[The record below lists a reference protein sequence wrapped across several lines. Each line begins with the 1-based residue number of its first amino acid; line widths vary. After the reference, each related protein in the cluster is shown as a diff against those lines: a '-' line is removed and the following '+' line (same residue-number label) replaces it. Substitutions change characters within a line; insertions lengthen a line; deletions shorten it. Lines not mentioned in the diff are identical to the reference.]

1 MTQEHGSNPPSSPSP
16 TPDPPGA
23 RPLSTQSTQ
32 STQPTRPTRTAV
44 VVVHGM
50 GEQLPMDTMNR
61 CVKTVLE
68 KLPDHQGTKFRHYY
82 SRPARVT
89 ESYEARRCLA
99 PRIPR
104 RGKALQTQVEV
115 YEYHWSYLMTDN
127 KLGDLV
133 PTTLRLMVRP
143 PWKVPFGLRGA
154 WVLIWLLMVGLAVG
168 AWLIARKGVDDWTVA
183 GVVAALLGEG
193 AAAFVVVRLVN
204 WLGGSVTR
212 SFVDV
217 VRYLDRS
224 PRSYARRREI
234 RGGMVDLLQAIHDK
248 GRYSRVIVIAHSLGG
263 YIAYDGLVSLWSGM
277 ANKHAGPLSETAKLP
292 LEGLAE
298 LEAEAK
304 ALADGGGLDANGAPT
319 AYRAAQ
325 FALWQQLRAQGN
337 PWLVTDFVTLGTPMY
352 FADLLL
358 TKNRA
363 EFEESVKTGVNPS
376 CPPRASSQKVE
387 APEAGVGRYGWDNQG
402 RTVLHHAAP
411 FAVTR
416 WTNLF
421 FPVRAGFFGDW
432 FGGRLAPLFGR
443 GVWDREVLGNKNE
456 RLVPALAHSKYFS
469 SPDDEDPAGIA
480 RVIREVLDLSLED
493 ELAVSRDAPLPLPE
507 TDHIK

>member
-1 MTQEHGSNPPSSPSP
+1 MPQDHP
-16 TPDPPGA
+16 TDSGTVPA
-23 RPLSTQSTQ
+23 KA
-32 STQPTRPTRTAV
+32 TRTAV

-50 GEQLPMDTMNR
+50 GEQLPMDTMYR
-61 CVKTVLE
+61 CVRTVLE
-68 KLPDHQGTKFRHYY
+68 KFDGRGGRRYRHYY
-82 SRPARVT
+82 SRPERLT
-89 ESYEARRCLA
+89 DSYEARRCLA

-104 RGKALQTQVEV
+104 NGPALQTQTEV

-127 KLGDLV
+127 KLADLV
-133 PTTLRLMVRP
+133 PTTGRLLVRP
-143 PWKVPFGLRGA
+143 PWKVPYGLRGA
-154 WVLIWLLMVGLAVG
+154 WVLAWLVLAGLAIG
-168 AWLIARKGVDDWTVA
+168 AYLIARKGVEDWTVA

-193 AAAFVVVRLVN
+193 VAAFLVVRIVN
-204 WLGGSVTR
+204 WLGGAVTR

-234 RGGMVDLLQAIHDK
+234 RGGMVDLLQALHDK
-248 GRYSRVIVIAHSLGG
+248 ERYSRVIVIAHSLGG
-263 YIAYDGLVSLWSGM
+263 YIAYDALVSLWSEM
-277 ANKHAGPLSETAKLP
+277 ANKHAGPLSDSQSVP
-292 LEGLAE
+292 LDGLAE

-304 ALADGGGLDANGAPT
+304 VLADGGGLTPDGEPA

-325 FALWQQLRAQGN
+325 FRLWQSLREQGN

-352 FADLLL
+352 FADLLF
-358 TKNRA
+358 TRNRT
-363 EFEESVKTGVNPS
+363 EFETAVRTGVTPS

-387 APEAGVGRYGWDNQG
+387 DRDAGVGRYGWNNRG

-432 FGGRLAPLFGR
+432 FGGRVAPLFGP
-443 GVWDREVLGNKNE
+443 GVWDREVLGNKYG
-456 RLVPALAHSKYFS
+456 RLVPALAHGKYFDY
-469 SPDDEDPAGIA
+469 PDDEDPAGIA
-480 RVIREVLDLSLED
+480 RVLREVLDLGLED
-493 ELAVSRDAPLPLPE
+493 ELAVSRDAPRSLPE
-507 TDHIK
+507 TDEIR